1 MEVKCRQCS
10 YLFEAVIGPSA
21 ETAQDRIEKYR
32 AESSDDKANRD
43 PHGQKDNQD

>member
-21 ETAQDRIEKYR
+21 ETVQDRVEKYR
-32 AESSDDKANRD
+32 AESSDDKGKRG
-43 PHGQKDNQD
+43 PHGKKDNQD